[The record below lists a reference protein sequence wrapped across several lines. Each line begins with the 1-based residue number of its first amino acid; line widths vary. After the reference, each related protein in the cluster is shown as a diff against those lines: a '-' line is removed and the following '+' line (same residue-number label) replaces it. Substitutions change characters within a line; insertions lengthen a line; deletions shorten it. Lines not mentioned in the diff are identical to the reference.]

1 MASRASAGIG
11 ARCGHDTWQQ
21 STPWEFLASM
31 CHRHTWSTEV
41 IEVTNATDAN
51 AKPIRPE
58 ATPEPA
64 LC

>member
-1 MASRASAGIG
+1 MSGSDTCQQG
-11 ARCGHDTWQQ
+11 A
-21 STPWEFLASM
+21 PKEFLPGM
-31 CHRHTWSTEV
+31 CQSHAGVMEV
-41 IEVTNATDAN
+41 TYATNATDAN